1 MHRYFAI
8 ALVNKD
14 GSVLKMG
21 GTAKVQGLTVV
32 YQIHREG
39 IAAPLSYAPLTEA
52 WTDHMY
58 YFATVTF
65 KKSGRYTLSFIT
77 EGENAA
83 SIKPLI
89 YPVVVEARTVRC
101 GIPHALDKMIGAQYL
116 EAVGRQILLNR
127 REVINSLELVYNEID
142 GVRAALL
149 MLYLA
154 LPAGA
159 LTQDAS
165 IDGAAAA
172 RGDTFALIT
181 EPAGW
186 NDMLDQAWRGAVYEA
201 TTPVQIMEC
210 VLLLEHYIN
219 KQWLSYPQS
228 RLIGALPNPHFAVC
242 CATYSAAAL
251 RVYCLD
257 KALLYD
263 KVYNA
268 PRERR
273 SVGQFAAFEY
283 EEPVAASSNAAGRT
297 KRTAAAQASARIRS
311 TVNYNEDSDEG
322 EPAHSHGGAGSGGVV
337 LPAAPQKWACGECTV
352 SNEARARSCS
362 SCGARKPVGGAPAAV
377 DNRRNSRDSGRTSE
391 RRSSRE
397 NRMRTILRD
406 SDEEPE
412 DESSDG
418 DSESG
423 EDNSLE
429 EDDAENSDAGH
440 NGRARKSSRDTSNA
454 AAERKSSR
462 SRKSVDY
469 FVESDNED
477 EEEEEVVRDNKR
489 RRGSS
494 VAEEAPHKRT
504 KELTDEEYFAQY
516 KLQIPELVAEFD
528 EEIADLA
535 AELTEDGMVNEDVD
549 FQMRCLSILRVLIAD
564 VRTEPFWAPV
574 DLKMVPSYKH
584 YISHP
589 MDLGTIH
596 ENVRSNAYDSNVES
610 FAKVRTLFHILHAY
624 FLCILIV
631 SAFVY
636 VFCVNFR
643 M

>member
-1 MHRYFAI
+1 M
-8 ALVNKD
+8 
-14 GSVLKMG
+14 LKMG
-21 GTAKVQGLTVV
+21 GTAKMQGLTVV

-101 GIPHALDKMIGAQYL
+101 GIPHALDKMIAAQYL
-116 EAVGRQILLNR
+116 EAVGRQVLLNR
-127 REVINSLELVYNEID
+127 REVINSLELVYNEVD

-154 LPAGA
+154 LPAGS
-159 LTQDAS
+159 LTQDTAV
-165 IDGAAAA
+165 DGAAAA

-219 KQWLSYPQS
+219 KQWLSHPQS
-228 RLIGALPNPHFAVC
+228 RLISALPNPHFAMC

-273 SVGQFAAFEY
+273 SVGHFEQFAY
-283 EEPVAASSNAAGRT
+283 EEPVAVAASNASGRV
-297 KRTAAAQASARIRS
+297 KRTAAAQASARIRT
-311 TVNYNEDSDEG
+311 TVNYNEDSDDAEG
-322 EPAHSHGGAGSGGVV
+322 ATGHSGPSSSGIV
-337 LPAAPQKWACGECTV
+337 LPAAPQKWACAECTV
-352 SNEARARSCS
+352 SNEARARSCA
-362 SCGARKPVGGAPAAV
+362 SCGARKPVAGAPAVV
-377 DNRRNSRDSGRTSE
+377 DGRRSSRDSRAPE

-397 NRMRTILRD
+397 SRLRAQVRD

-412 DESSDG
+412 DESSE
-418 DSESG
+418 DSDESG
-423 EDNSLE
+423 EENSLE
-429 EDDAENSDAGH
+429 DEGSDEE
-440 NGRARKSSRDTSNA
+440 NGRSNRARRPSREAAA

-462 SRKSVDY
+462 ARKSVDY
-469 FVESDNED
+469 FVDSDA
-477 EEEEEVVRDNKR
+477 EEEEEEEVVVRDNKR

-494 VAEEAPHKRT
+494 VAEEASNKRT
-504 KELTDEEYFAQY
+504 KELTDDEYFAQY
-516 KLQIPELVAEFD
+516 QQQVPELVAEFD

-535 AELTEDGMVNEDVD
+535 GGLTEDGMVNEDVD
-549 FQMRCLSILRVLIAD
+549 FQMRCLSILRYFVSD

-574 DLKMVPSYKH
+574 DLKLVPSYKH
-584 YISHP
+584 YVSHP
-589 MDLGTIH
+589 MDLGTIR
-596 ENVRSNAYDSNVES
+596 ENVQSNAYDSNVDL
-610 FAKVRTLFHILHAY
+610 FAKVSL
-624 FLCILIV
+624 
-631 SAFVY
+631 
-636 VFCVNFR
+636 
-643 M
+643 